1 MISTTNDPKAMTFEA
16 PDGGSWMLDT
26 THHGRRP
33 VTRFLQ
39 PIYRDVFPAGMGALP
54 EQFGLPLKEFRVA
67 LIHGCFY
74 VRPMAIGE
82 PDNPKGEPPLLAMK
96 LLARLHPELRRRN
109 RTARQAWQDKR
120 WRRDVDRWFDHDREP
135 TVAANLRFQDVDPST
150 LSDIELADHLTALF
164 SHFSDLVHAS
174 FATHGGDLIPIGDFM
189 AHCGA
194 WGVDPGVAASLLA
207 GSSPASIETA
217 EILRPVGRAVAAA
230 TAGSRAAAAGS
241 GAVAVGSAASPAA
254 GLPASVDALRDLD
267 AGVGPAI
274 DRWLRHHGHRVM
286 TSDDIDGETLI
297 ERPDLQLK
305 ALLSA
310 DADRPGSSV
319 AGQLVPIAAVEAV
332 RSQVPGH
339 DRALFDELLAEARYG
354 LRLRDDNVGVRW
366 NWPAGLLRRAVLEAG
381 NRFVERGH
389 LAERDH
395 AMEFDV
401 VEIDALLRGRS
412 GPGIDELAERWR
424 LRQLTIASEPP
435 LNLGPEPGKPPLAA
449 FPAPLARATAAI
461 LAMIEAMEGRRG
473 GQPLTGVGI
482 GSEACRGRAVVVA
495 DAMDALERVEP
506 GDVVIAP
513 FTGPSWNSLLPV
525 IGGLVVEEGGP
536 MCHAAIV
543 AREFAIPAIV
553 GVADATRLVPDGASV
568 SLDPVAGRLTI
579 VDEAPSGT

>member
-1 MISTTNDPKAMTFEA
+1 M
-16 PDGGSWMLDT
+16 
-26 THHGRRP
+26 
-33 VTRFLQ
+33 
-39 PIYRDVFPAGMGALP
+39 
-54 EQFGLPLKEFRVA
+54 A
-67 LIHGCFY
+67 LINGCFY

-230 TAGSRAAAAGS
+230 AAGS
-241 GAVAVGSAASPAA
+241 GAVAGGQRHRRRPDSQHRSMP
-254 GLPASVDALRDLD
+254 SVDLD

-319 AGQLVPIAAVEAV
+319 AGQLVPTTAVEAV

-395 AMEFDV
+395 AIEFDV
-401 VEIDALLRGRS
+401 AEIDALLRAGRV
-412 GPGIDELAERWR
+412 PGSTNW
-424 LRQLTIASEPP
+424 
-435 LNLGPEPGKPPLAA
+435 
-449 FPAPLARATAAI
+449 
-461 LAMIEAMEGRRG
+461 
-473 GQPLTGVGI
+473 
-482 GSEACRGRAVVVA
+482 
-495 DAMDALERVEP
+495 
-506 GDVVIAP
+506 
-513 FTGPSWNSLLPV
+513 PS
-525 IGGLVVEEGGP
+525 
-536 MCHAAIV
+536 
-543 AREFAIPAIV
+543 
-553 GVADATRLVPDGASV
+553 DGACGS
-568 SLDPVAGRLTI
+568 
-579 VDEAPSGT
+579 